1 MLHREKEYLLNVLT
15 TGWLYFYRSMTTLPV
30 LSGLLLLAI
39 APALAQS
46 PVDGLANTQ
55 DTLTAR
61 SLDEVVVRAYE
72 SNRSLLTTAASV
84 GLLSRR
90 ELVQRFATP
99 SLVSSMNT
107 LPGVRM
113 DERSPGSYRLSIRG
127 SLIRSPFGIR
137 NVKVYY
143 QDIPLTD
150 AAGNTPLNALD
161 VRMLGRVEVI
171 KGPSGSLY
179 GANTGG
185 TVLLSGPAVAP
196 GTNRVEVNALGGSYG
211 QVGYGVL
218 AQTATDRSA
227 ISVSVNHLQ
236 ATGYRE
242 HSGMSRDNVALSGSF
257 RPDDRQTLT
266 ALFIY
271 SDLAYKTPGGLTEAQ
286 FRANP
291 QASRPATRT
300 IPGSAEQGAGIYQKL
315 GYLGLS
321 HTMAWSSR
329 WQTTN
334 VLYGS
339 STEFNNPF
347 ITNYE
352 RRTDQGIGVRS
363 VTRFAQTDAKASVP
377 MTLVFGGEWQTNR
390 TGSRNFGNRLGKPD
404 TLQTDDELRAKQ
416 WNVFVQEEVPMTP
429 LGLVLT
435 AGLSRNETNYDF
447 TRFSVAGKP
456 GPGPQQRS
464 FTPAW
469 LLRVSALKT
478 LGQNMSAFFNVSS
491 GYSAPTSQEVLSSAG
506 FFNANLNPERGIQA
520 ELGLRG
526 RLANRLQFD
535 LVGYS
540 LQLRETIV
548 RRSQANGAEF
558 FVNAGN
564 TRQTGL
570 ETSLRYDLL
579 RQSETGQGSRFTVWQ
594 SLTLAD
600 YTYLNYQQL
609 ATDLSGNKVPGVAPF
624 TGVWGGDYVHSSG
637 LYAYVTFQFLPP
649 FALNDANSAMAD
661 PTRLLQATA
670 GYRRSLSKHLA
681 ADLYVGGDNLL
692 DQTYSLGYDLNAVGN
707 RYYNAAPRRNFT
719 VGLRL
724 EIK

>member
-1 MLHREKEYLLNVLT
+1 MIT
-15 TGWLYFYRSMTTLPV
+15 PS
-30 LSGLLLLAI
+30 
-39 APALAQS
+39 LAQTADS
-46 PVDGLANTQ
+46 TVVASA

-61 SLDEVVVRAYE
+61 PLAEVVVRAYE

-84 GLLSRR
+84 GLLSRA

-99 SLVSSMNT
+99 TLVSAMNT

-127 SLIRSPFGIR
+127 SLIRSPFGVR

-143 QDIPLTD
+143 QDMPLTD

-185 TVLLSGPAVAP
+185 TVLLSGPALTAGV
-196 GTNRVEVNALGGSYG
+196 NRAEVNVLGGSYG

-218 AQTATDRSA
+218 AQSATAQSA
-227 ISVSVNHLQ
+227 ITLSVTHLQ
-236 ATGYRE
+236 SNGYRE
-242 HSGMSRDNVALSGSF
+242 QSGLSRDNVAFTGTF
-257 RPDDRQTLT
+257 RPTDKQTLA

-271 SDLAYKTPGGLTEAQ
+271 SDLAYQTPGGLTQAQ

-291 QASRPATRT
+291 QASRPATAT
-300 IPGSAEQGAGIYQKL
+300 LPGSAAQGAGIYQKV

-334 VLYGS
+334 TIYLS

-363 VTRFAQTDAKASVP
+363 VTRFTQVASDNAVP
-377 MTLVFGGEWQTNR
+377 MALVFGGEWQTNR
-390 TGSRNFGNRLGKPD
+390 TGSRNFGNRRGQPD

-416 WNVFVQEEVPMTP
+416 WNVFVQEEITIRPID
-429 LGLVLT
+429 LVLT
-435 AGLSRNETNYDF
+435 AGLSHNQSSYDF
-447 TRFSVAGKP
+447 TRFSIAGKP
-456 GPGPQQRS
+456 GPGPQHRS

-469 LLRVSALKT
+469 LLRLSALKP
-478 LGQNMSAFFNVSS
+478 LGQNAAVFVNVSS
-491 GYSAPTSQEVLSSAG
+491 GYSTPTSQEVLSSAG
-506 FFNANLNPERGIQA
+506 FFNADLNPERGIQT
-520 ELGLRG
+520 ELGVRG
-526 RLANRLQFD
+526 RLGNRLQVD

-540 LQLRETIV
+540 LQLHETIT
-548 RRSQANGAEF
+548 RRSQENGADY

-564 TRQTGL
+564 TQQTGL
-570 ETSLRYDLL
+570 ETALRYDLL
-579 RQSETGQGSRFTVWQ
+579 RPQTSVGGPRLSVWQ
-594 SLTLAD
+594 TITLAR

-609 ATDLSGNKVPGVAPF
+609 AVDLSGNRVPGVAPF
-624 TGVWGGDYVHSSG
+624 TGVWGLDYTTVAG
-637 LYAYVTFQFLPP
+637 LYAHLTFQFLPP
-649 FALNDANSAMAD
+649 FALNDANTAMAD

-670 GYRRSLSKHLA
+670 GYRRTIGKHLA
-681 ADLYVGGDNLL
+681 ADLYAGGDNLL

>member
-1 MLHREKEYLLNVLT
+1 M
-15 TGWLYFYRSMTTLPV
+15 
-30 LSGLLLLAI
+30 
-39 APALAQS
+39 
-46 PVDGLANTQ
+46 
-55 DTLTAR
+55 
-61 SLDEVVVRAYE
+61 RAYE

-90 ELVQRFATP
+90 DLVQRFATP
-99 SLVSSMNT
+99 TLVAAMNT

-127 SLIRSPFGIR
+127 SLIRSPFGVR

-143 QDIPLTD
+143 QDMPLTD

-161 VRMLGRVEVI
+161 VRMLGRLEVI

-185 TVLLSGPAVAP
+185 TVLLSGPSVSP
-196 GTNRVEVNALGGSYG
+196 GTSQVEVNALGGGYG

-218 AQTATDRSA
+218 AQSATERS
-227 ISVSVNHLQ
+227 SVTLSVNHLQ

-242 HSGMSRDNVALSGSF
+242 QSGMVRDNVALTGTF
-257 RPDDRQTLT
+257 RPDDQQTLT
-266 ALFIY
+266 TLFIY
-271 SDLAYKTPGGLTEAQ
+271 SDLAYQTPGGLTEAQ
-286 FRANP
+286 FRASP
-291 QASRPATRT
+291 QAARPATRT
-300 IPGSAEQGAGIYQKL
+300 LPGSAEQGAGIYQKV

-352 RRTDQGIGVRS
+352 RRTDQGMGVRS
-363 VTRFAQTDAKASVP
+363 VTRFSQTAGQSSVP
-377 MTLVFGGEWQTNR
+377 MSLVFGGEWQTNR
-390 TGSRNFGNRLGKPD
+390 TGSRNFGNRLGQPD

-416 WNVFVQEEVPMTP
+416 WNVFVQEEVNVIPI
-429 LGLVLT
+429 GLLLT
-435 AGLSRNETNYDF
+435 AGISRNQTDYDF
-447 TRFSVAGKP
+447 TRYSIAGKP
-456 GPGPQQRS
+456 GPGPQQRA

-469 LLRVSALKT
+469 LLRLSALKT
-478 LGQNMSAFFNVSS
+478 LGQNTSVFFNVSS

-506 FFNANLNPERGIQA
+506 FFNANLNPELGVQT
-520 ELGLRG
+520 EFGLRG
-526 RLANRLQFD
+526 NLAGRFQYD
-535 LVGYS
+535 IVAYS
-540 LQLRETIV
+540 LQLKQAIT
-548 RRSQANGAEF
+548 RRSQENGAEF

-570 ETSLRYDLL
+570 ETSLRYDLI
-579 RQSETGQGSRFTVWQ
+579 RPTDTGARFTIWQ

-600 YTYLNYQQL
+600 YKYLNYQQL
-609 ATDLSGNKVPGVAPF
+609 TVDLSGNNVPGIAPF
-624 TGVWGGDYVHSSG
+624 TGVWGLDYVRSTG
-637 LYAYVTFQFLPP
+637 LYAHLTFQFLPP

-670 GYRRSLSKHLA
+670 GYRRKLGPHLT
-681 ADLYVGGDNLL
+681 ADLFVCGDNLL

-719 VGLRL
+719 AGLRL
-724 EIK
+724 AIL

>member
-1 MLHREKEYLLNVLT
+1 
-15 TGWLYFYRSMTTLPV
+15 MTTLSL
-30 LSGLLLLAI
+30 LSGFFLFTI
-39 APALAQS
+39 APSLAQT
-46 PVDGLANTQ
+46 PGDGSVTSQ

-61 SLDEVVVRAYE
+61 PLNEVVVRAYE

-90 ELVQRFATP
+90 DLVQRFATP
-99 SLVSSMNT
+99 TLVSSMNT

-127 SLIRSPFGIR
+127 SLIRSPFGVR

-143 QDIPLTD
+143 QDMPLTD

-161 VRMLGRVEVI
+161 VRMLGRIEVI

-185 TVLLSGPAVAP
+185 TVLLSSPAVSP
-196 GTNRVEVNALGGSYG
+196 GTNRVEVNALAGGYG

-218 AQTATDRSA
+218 AQTATDRSS
-227 ISVSVNHLQ
+227 ISLSVNHLQ

-242 HSGMSRDNVALSGSF
+242 HSGMSRDNVAFTGSF

-271 SDLAYKTPGGLTEAQ
+271 SDLAYQTPGGLTEAQ

-291 QASRPATRT
+291 LASRPATRT
-300 IPGSAEQGAGIYQKL
+300 LPGSAEQRAGIYQKV

-321 HTMAWSSR
+321 HTMAWSNR

-334 VLYGS
+334 VVYGS

-352 RRTDQGIGVRS
+352 RRTDQGLGVRS
-363 VTRFAQTDAKASVP
+363 VTRFAQNSGQTTSP
-377 MTLVFGGEWQTNR
+377 MTLVFGGEWQYNR
-390 TGSRNFGNRLGKPD
+390 TGSRNFGNRLGQPD
-404 TLQTDDELRAKQ
+404 TLQTDDELQAKQ
-416 WNVFVQEEVPMTP
+416 WNVFVQEELNIVPI
-429 LGLVLT
+429 GLVLT
-435 AGLSRNETNYDF
+435 AGISRNETNYDF
-447 TRFSVAGKP
+447 TRFSIAGKA

-469 LLRVSALKT
+469 LLRASALKT
-478 LGQNMSAFFNVSS
+478 LGQNASVFVNVSS
-491 GYSAPTSQEVLSSAG
+491 GYSAPTSLEVLSSAG
-506 FFNANLNPERGIQA
+506 FFNANLNPERGVQA

-526 RLANRLQFD
+526 RLGNRFQFD
-535 LVGYS
+535 VVGYS
-540 LQLRETIV
+540 LRLSETIV
-548 RRSQANGAEF
+548 RRSQENGAEF

-564 TRQTGL
+564 TQQTGL

-579 RQSETGQGSRFTVWQ
+579 RPADAGTGSRLSVWQ

-600 YTYLNYQQL
+600 YKYLNYRQL
-609 ATDLSGNKVPGVAPF
+609 AVDLSGNRVPGVAPF
-624 TGVWGGDYVHSSG
+624 TGVWGLDYTHSNG
-637 LYAYVTFQFLPP
+637 LYAHLTYQFLPP

-670 GYRRSLSKHLA
+670 GYRRSLSNHLA

-724 EIK
+724 EVK

>member
-1 MLHREKEYLLNVLT
+1 
-15 TGWLYFYRSMTTLPV
+15 MTISLFFG
-30 LSGLLLLAI
+30 GLLLLTI
-39 APALAQS
+39 APALAQL
-46 PVDGLANTQ
+46 PVGVSAGDS
-55 DTLTAR
+55 DTLIAR
-61 SLDEVVVRAYE
+61 PLDEVVVRAYE
-72 SNRSLLTTAASV
+72 SNRLLLTTAASV

-90 ELVQRFATP
+90 DLVQRFATP
-99 SLVSSMNT
+99 TLVSAMNT

-127 SLIRSPFGIR
+127 SLIRSPFGVR

-143 QDIPLTD
+143 QDMPLTD

-196 GTNRVEVNALGGSYG
+196 GTNRVEVNALAGSYG
-211 QVGYGVL
+211 QIGYAVL
-218 AQTATDRSA
+218 AQTTTDRSA
-227 ISVSVNHLQ
+227 ITLNVSHLQ
-236 ATGYRE
+236 ANGYRE
-242 HSGMSRDNVALSGSF
+242 HSRMSRDNVAFTGTF

-271 SDLAYKTPGGLTEAQ
+271 SDLAYQTPGGLTEAQ

-300 IPGSAEQGAGIYQKL
+300 LPGSAEQGAGVYQKL

-321 HTMAWSSR
+321 HTMAWNSH

-363 VTRFAQTDAKASVP
+363 VTRFAQTEAKSSVP
-377 MTLVFGGEWQTNR
+377 ITLVFGGEWQTNR
-390 TGSRNFGNRLGKPD
+390 TGSRNFGNRRGQPD

-416 WNVFVQEEVPMTP
+416 GNVFVQEEMNLTQI
-429 LGLVLT
+429 GLLVTL
-435 AGLSRNETNYDF
+435 GLSRNETGYDF
-447 TRFSVAGKP
+447 NRYSIAGKP
-456 GPGPQQRS
+456 GPGPQQRG

-478 LGQNMSAFFNVSS
+478 LGQSASVFFNVSS

-506 FFNANLNPERGIQA
+506 FFNADLNPERGIQA

-540 LQLRETIV
+540 SQLRETIV

-564 TRQTGL
+564 TLQTGL

-579 RQSETGQGSRFTVWQ
+579 RQSDTGRGSRFTIWQ
-594 SLTLAD
+594 NLTLAN
-600 YTYLNYQQL
+600 YTYLNYRQL
-609 ATDLSGNKVPGVAPF
+609 AVDLSGKNVPGVAAF
-624 TGVWGGDYVHSSG
+624 TGVWGGDYIHSSG
-637 LYAYVTFQFLPP
+637 LYAHLTFQFLPP
-649 FALNDANSAMAD
+649 FALNDANSALAD

-670 GYRRSLSKHLA
+670 GYRRNLNKHLT

-707 RYYNAAPRRNFT
+707 RFYNAAPRRNFT
-719 VGLRL
+719 VGIRL
-724 EIK
+724 EVK

>member
-1 MLHREKEYLLNVLT
+1 MQKVYL
-15 TGWLYFYRSMTTLPV
+15 MTTFSLI
-30 LSGLLLLAI
+30 SGLFLLA
-39 APALAQS
+39 AMPALAQS
-46 PVDGLANTQ
+46 PDSVVVANQ

-61 SLDEVVVRAYE
+61 SLNEVVVRAYE

-90 ELVQRFATP
+90 DLVQRFATP
-99 SLVSSMNT
+99 TLVSAMNT

-127 SLIRSPFGIR
+127 SLIRSPFGVR

-143 QDIPLTD
+143 QDMPLTD

-185 TVLLSGPAVAP
+185 TVLLSGPAASP

-227 ISVSVNHLQ
+227 ITLSINHLQ
-236 ATGYRE
+236 ANGYRE
-242 HSGMSRDNVALSGSF
+242 QSGMSRDNVAFTGTF
-257 RPDDRQTLT
+257 RPGSGTANDRQTIT
-266 ALFIY
+266 ALFVY
-271 SDLAYKTPGGLTEAQ
+271 SDLAYQTPGGLTQAQ

-291 QASRPATRT
+291 QAARPATAT
-300 IPGSAEQGAGIYQKL
+300 LPGSAAQGAGIYQKV

-321 HTMAWSSR
+321 HTMAWTSR

-352 RRTDQGIGVRS
+352 RRTDQGMGVRS
-363 VTRFAQTDAKASVP
+363 VTRFAQTKGPDVP
-377 MTLVFGGEWQTNR
+377 TTLVFGGEWQYNR
-390 TGSRNFGNRLGKPD
+390 TGSRNFGNRRGQPD

-416 WNVFVQEEVPMTP
+416 WNVFVQEEINLVPA
-429 LGLVLT
+429 GLLLT
-435 AGLSRNETNYDF
+435 AGLSHNRSGYDF
-447 TRFSVAGKP
+447 TRYSIAGKP

-478 LGQNMSAFFNVSS
+478 LGPNASVFVNVSS

-506 FFNANLNPERGIQA
+506 FFNADLNPELGVQA

-526 RLANRLQFD
+526 TLAGRFQYD

-540 LQLRETIV
+540 LQLKQTIV
-548 RRSQANGAEF
+548 RRSQDNGAEY

-564 TRQTGL
+564 TQQAGL
-570 ETSLRYDLL
+570 ETSLRYELL
-579 RQSETGQGSRFTVWQ
+579 RPADSGTGSRLNIWQ
-594 SLTLAD
+594 SITLAN

-609 ATDLSGNKVPGVAPF
+609 AVDLSGKNVPGVAPF
-624 TGVWGGDYVHSSG
+624 TGVWGADYTHTNG
-637 LYAYVTFQFLPP
+637 LYAHLTFQFLPP
-649 FALNDANSAMAD
+649 FALNDANTAQAD

-670 GYRRSLSKHLA
+670 GYKRSLSKHLA

-707 RYYNAAPRRNFT
+707 RYYNAAARRNFT

-724 EIK
+724 EVK